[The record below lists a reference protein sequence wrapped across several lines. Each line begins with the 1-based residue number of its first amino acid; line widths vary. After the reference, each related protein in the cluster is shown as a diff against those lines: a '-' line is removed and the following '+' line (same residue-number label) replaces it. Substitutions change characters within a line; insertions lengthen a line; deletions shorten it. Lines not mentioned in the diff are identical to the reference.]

1 MHRSSLAR
9 FASAV
14 SAAARLRRM
23 AVLMSW
29 ALFLAAACLASAT
42 SWAQVRATSSDQVVF
57 PAGLQ
62 WQRMQSVSIHVKEAP
77 HVRSENQALVPAV
90 ERIWS
95 DEIERLLSQRR
106 GHRET
111 ALVSQV
117 DFRSRP
123 VHFSLLTLLD
133 FERCEP
139 PLNGKDVVDMY
150 DKCLARVAIGPVQRP
165 HVIEFRDFCIL
176 NVDYDQN
183 APLEQNHTQFAFDQA
198 TSTAYF
204 RVIQHGR
211 FVPACNRSIR
221 LEGLR

>member
-9 FASAV
+9 SASAV
-14 SAAARLRRM
+14 SVASRLRRM

-77 HVRSENQALVPAV
+77 HVRSENQALVPVV
-90 ERIWS
+90 ENVWA
-95 DEIERLLSQRR
+95 DEIERLLSRSNVVLQTAVVARAEVR
-106 GHRET
+106 G
-111 ALVSQV
+111 Q
-117 DFRSRP
+117 P
-123 VHFSLLTLLD
+123 VHFSVIGLMD

-150 DKCLARVAIGPVQRP
+150 SRCLARVAIGPVQRP

-183 APLEQNHTQFAFDQA
+183 APLEQNHTQFAFDRG

>member
-1 MHRSSLAR
+1 MHHPEIAR
-9 FASAV
+9 PAL
-14 SAAARLRRM
+14 AARGTGFLQRVNHLMRCT
-23 AVLMSW
+23 AALVLIG
-29 ALFLAAACLASAT
+29 LASAPG
-42 SWAQVRATSSDQVVF
+42 WAQVRATSSDQVVF
-57 PAGLQ
+57 PQGLQ
-62 WQRMQSVSIHVKEAP
+62 WQRMQRVSIYIREAP
-77 HVRSENQALVPAV
+77 HVRSENPALVPVVTSVWA
-90 ERIWS
+90 
-95 DEIERLLSQRR
+95 DEIDRLLAQAR

-111 ALVSQV
+111 ALVGQV
-117 DFRSRP
+117 EMRGRS
-123 VHFSLLTLLD
+123 VHFSLLTLPD
-133 FERCEP
+133 FDRCEP

>member
-1 MHRSSLAR
+1 MHHPEIAR
-9 FASAV
+9 PAL
-14 SAAARLRRM
+14 AARATDFLQRVNHLMRCT
-23 AVLMSW
+23 AALVLIG
-29 ALFLAAACLASAT
+29 LASAPG
-42 SWAQVRATSSDQVVF
+42 WAQVRATSSDQVVF
-57 PAGLQ
+57 PQGLQ
-62 WQRMQSVSIHVKEAP
+62 WQRMQSVDIYVREAP
-77 HVRSENQALVPAV
+77 HVRSENPALVPVV
-90 ERIWS
+90 ESIWA
-95 DEIERLLSQRR
+95 DEIARLLSRSNVMLKTAVVARAEAR
-106 GHRET
+106 G
-111 ALVSQV
+111 Q
-117 DFRSRP
+117 P
-123 VHFSLLTLLD
+123 VHFSVIGLMD

-150 DKCLARVAIGPVQRP
+150 SRCLARVAIGPVQRP

-183 APLEQNHTQFAFDQA
+183 APLEQNHTQFAFDRA